1 MVSSGSWEADGT
13 PLSSVGIYCN
23 VQFSVVLFVPLEEA
37 LRPKPFKL
45 RVGVVIGGFFSH
57 CHVFSEM
64 VEARNLAMNVTMGS
78 RLMQEGKLPCQ
89 TNISF

>member
-1 MVSSGSWEADGT
+1 MVSSCSWEADGT
-13 PLSSVGIYCN
+13 PLLPVGIYCN
-23 VQFSVVLFVPLEEA
+23 VQFSVVLFVPLKEA

-45 RVGVVIGGFFSH
+45 WVGVVIGGVLNH
-57 CHVFSEM
+57 CHVFSET
-64 VEARNLAMNVTMGS
+64 VEAKNLAMNVTIGS